1 MRKKTPATGS
11 SDGGTAMNGDTY
23 PEQIKTPLNTLPETG
38 LVRLSQILGDK
49 KKGIPPII
57 PVSKSTWWAGV
68 KAGRY
73 PKPIKLGER
82 TTCWNVDD
90 IRGLINQ
97 SRVVP

>member
-1 MRKKTPATGS
+1 MISHSETEKISQSNK
-11 SDGGTAMNGDTY
+11 
-23 PEQIKTPLNTLPETG
+23 LPEAG

-68 KAGRY
+68 KSGRY

-82 TTCWNVDD
+82 TTCWNVND
-90 IRGLINQ
+90 IRQLIN
-97 SRVVP
+97 SGEA

>member
-1 MRKKTPATGS
+1 MRHIP
-11 SDGGTAMNGDTY
+11 
-23 PEQIKTPLNTLPETG
+23 ITLPMICLSEGEYMERIDIQLQAIQANILPGTG

-68 KAGRY
+68 KSGRY

-82 TTCWNVDD
+82 TTCWNVLD
-90 IRGLINQ
+90 IRKLIMQ
-97 SRVVP
+97 SE

>member
-1 MRKKTPATGS
+1 M
-11 SDGGTAMNGDTY
+11 
-23 PEQIKTPLNTLPETG
+23 QIINNCNTLTDAG

-68 KAGRY
+68 KSGRF

-82 TTCWNVDD
+82 TTCWNVLD
-90 IRGLINQ
+90 IRQLINH
-97 SRVVP
+97 SVV